1 MGYLYLVLAI
11 VSELLGT
18 NLLKAS
24 LGFTVLWAIIASLLA
39 YGFSFFFLSLTLKSI
54 NLNIAYALWAG
65 LGIILTTIVAVIYWK
80 EPINFPSILGISLI
94 LIGVVVLNLY
104 GTSH

>member
-24 LGFTVLWAIIASLLA
+24 LGFTVLWATIASLLA
-39 YGFSFFFLSLTLKSI
+39 YSFSFFFLSLTLKSI

-65 LGIILTTIVAVIYWK
+65 FGIILTTIVAVIYWK

-94 LIGVVVLNLY
+94 LIGVIVLNLY